1 MNHNP
6 DIYLLYEYMDKIPL
20 SYRVKVR
27 LDEKIDVELLKK
39 SVEESIGRFPY
50 YRVQVGVD
58 DEGNYTLTPNDRP
71 IAVAPEQDRRIL
83 LGSEETNGHLFAIT
97 YRDDTIW
104 FNCAHAV
111 CGAYGFFFWIKTTL
125 YQYMTKKYGTIEP
138 PADIKLPGTEVT
150 DAELFFPKA
159 EDLPKDEPI
168 VRYNGGDT
176 NLAIGRMLKFLL
188 NPFVKDN
195 YYYEIE
201 IPTDTFIQYCTST
214 DGSPYTVLS
223 AMMYKSLTKVFKE
236 KEGTF
241 LSGRI
246 AADYRD
252 DIGATGSYRDLVRF
266 IHVKYEWNM
275 KDESIEKL
283 NMRARGALVSQN
295 QPELSCERFVRLDNV
310 HKGVDAQP
318 NLKLKKKYAKQNS
331 TFRSD
336 PRDVFTISYVGKMD
350 FGGMEE
356 HIQSI
361 YTITDGDLFL
371 EVNALKKS
379 FNINYQLINKDTAPL
394 ERFLEVLREKGIPY
408 KVSERQTRYLPKIKL
423 P

>member
-1 MNHNP
+1 MEHNP

-20 SYRVKVR
+20 TFRIKVC
-27 LDEKIDVELLKK
+27 LDDSIDVDALK
-39 SVEESIGRFPY
+39 EAAAEAIERFPY
-50 YRVQVGVD
+50 FRVQVGVD
-58 DEGNYTLTPNDRP
+58 GEGNYTLNPNDRP
-71 IAVAPEQDRRIL
+71 IVVMPEEDRRIV
-83 LGSEETNGHLFAIT
+83 LGSEETNKHLFAIT

-104 FNCAHAV
+104 FNCSHSI
-111 CGAYGFFFWIKTTL
+111 CGGYGFFFWIKSVL
-125 YQYMTKKYGTIEP
+125 YQYMTKKYGSIEP
-138 PADIKLPGTEVT
+138 PADIKLPGSEIEAVET
-150 DAELFFPKA
+150 FFPNVN
-159 EDLPKDEPI
+159 DLPKDEPI

-176 NLAIGRMLKFLL
+176 NIAIGRMLKFLL
-188 NPFVKDN
+188 SPFKKDN

-201 IPTDTFIQYCTST
+201 IPTDKFIDYCVSN

-241 LSGRI
+241 ISGRI

-252 DIGATGSYRDLVRF
+252 DIGASGSYRDFVRF
-266 IHVKYEWNM
+266 IHVKYEWSM

-283 NMRARGALVSQN
+283 NLRARGALVSQN
-295 QPELSCERFVRLDNV
+295 QPELSCERFVRLDKV

-318 NLKLKKKYAKQNS
+318 NLKQKKKYAKKNS

-356 HIQSI
+356 HIKSI
-361 YTITDGDLFL
+361 YSITDGDLFL
-371 EVNALKKS
+371 EVNALKKC
-379 FNINYQLINKDTAPL
+379 FNINYQLINKDREPL
-394 ERFLEVLREKGIPY
+394 DRFLELLTEKNIPY
-408 KVSERQTRYLPKIKL
+408 KVSDMKTRYLPKIEL